1 VDRDEIKARQR
12 EERAKCVEA
21 IIQSRAKKKLIV
33 AGAGTGKTFTFATL
47 IEQRKSGNNLAIT
60 FIRKLVSDMDAAL
73 KGNAEVKTFHAYCK
87 KVLHQKRGGLELVQF
102 LPELI
107 QRDAA
112 FLGMSAGDF
121 ATKFRQLEE
130 DTDLVFYLQR
140 AGYYNAAG
148 FDDSVYCLLKEV
160 QSNPDTLP
168 QFDQVVV
175 DEFQDFNP
183 LEVAFIEELSKKG
196 DILVV
201 GDDDQAVYDD
211 RSASPM
217 HLRHLYAS
225 PEFEK
230 FELPFCGRC
239 TQVIVDA
246 TNCLLKK
253 ASECGY
259 LSGRIGKRYEC
270 YLDDKESDSEKYPRI
285 VTVNCTTGGNL
296 AKYIHR
302 EIERIGE
309 SDIAESH
316 VETKEYPTVLIVGKA
331 HYLRE
336 IEKRLRLLHKQIA
349 YSPSSGSAYG
359 IADAYAN
366 LVLNDKS
373 NLGWRILLELFL
385 DESTKQDLIKASARG
400 KPLVD
405 LLPVDFV
412 KRHTGTIE
420 LVRSVRLKEALLADI
435 EGEMKKKLGDRLAT
449 EVSDFLQKADAPNP
463 VIDKKLPTICL
474 TSFKGCKGLS
484 AGHVFMVGVHNGC
497 MPKDNNRVCDVE
509 ISQFIVALT
518 RTRKQCQILSN
529 DWWRAPRNRKGWIP
543 KFETSLF
550 LTWIPNVLKE
560 DRGCLR
566 AGDLK

>member
-1 VDRDEIKARQR
+1 VDRDEIKGRQR
-12 EERAKCVEA
+12 EERARCVEA
-21 IIQSRAKKKLIV
+21 IIRSRAKKKLIA
-33 AGAGTGKTFTFATL
+33 AGAGTGKTFTFATV

-73 KGNAEVKTFHAYCK
+73 KGNAEVRTFHAYCK

-121 ATKFRQLEE
+121 ATKFRRLEE
-130 DTDLVFYLQR
+130 DADLAFYLQR
-140 AGYYNAAG
+140 ANYYNAVG
-148 FDDSVYCLLKEV
+148 FDDSVYCLFKEV
-160 QSNPDTLP
+160 QSNPDILP
-168 QFDQVVV
+168 QFDQIVV

-196 DILVV
+196 DILIV

-211 RSASPM
+211 RSASPT
-217 HLRHLYAS
+217 HLRELYSS

-246 TNCLLKK
+246 TNCVLKR
-253 ASECGY
+253 ATESGY

-270 YLDDKESDSEKYPRI
+270 YLDDKESDSEKYPKI
-285 VTVNCTTGGNL
+285 VTANCTTGRNVP
-296 AKYIHR
+296 KYIHR
-302 EIERIGE
+302 EIGRVCA
-309 SDIAESH
+309 SDIAESQ
-316 VETKEYPTVLIVGKA
+316 VKSKEYPTVLIVGKG

-336 IEKRLRLLHKQIA
+336 IEKQLRPLHKQIA
-349 YSPSSGSAYG
+349 YSPSSGAAYG
-359 IADAYAN
+359 IAEAYAN
-366 LVLNDKS
+366 LIPDDKS
-373 NLGWRILLELFL
+373 NLGWRILLDLFL
-385 DESTKQDLIKASARG
+385 DEPTQQNVIKASVGG
-400 KPLVD
+400 KPLID
-405 LLPVDFV
+405 LLPADFV
-412 KRHTGTIE
+412 KRHMGMVE
-420 LVRSVRLKEALLADI
+420 LVRSVRTKGSLLTDVEA
-435 EGEMKKKLGDRLAT
+435 EMKRELGDRLAS
-449 EVSDFLQKADAPNP
+449 EVSDFLQKADAPAP
-463 VIDKKLPTICL
+463 AIDKKLPTICL
-474 TSFKGCKGLS
+474 TTFKGCKGLS

-497 MPKDNNRVCDVE
+497 MPKDNNRVSDVE

-518 RTRKQCQILSN
+518 RTRKQCHILSN
-529 DWWRAPRNRKGWIP
+529 DWWTAPRNRKGWIP

-550 LTWIPNVLKE
+550 LTWIPNELKE